1 MKTNFS
7 KVAGAAILACSLATL
22 PLSLPASAQE
32 SSPSSNGSAST
43 APDNAAASGN
53 ADNMQSQG
61 TDNTRDDRG
70 FDWGWLGLI
79 GLAGLAG
86 LARKKEEPVRYR
98 DPSTTGTVN
107 HRE

>member
-7 KVAGAAILACSLATL
+7 KIAGAAILACSLATL

-32 SSPSSNGSAST
+32 SSPSGSAST
-43 APDNAAASGN
+43 APDNAAASGS
-53 ADNMQSQG
+53 AGNMQSQG
-61 TDNTRDDRG
+61 TDNTRNDHG

-98 DPSTTGTVN
+98 DPSTAGTVN

>member
-7 KVAGAAILACSLATL
+7 KLAGAAILACSLATL

-32 SSPSSNGSAST
+32 SSPSSSAST
-43 APDNAAASGN
+43 APDNAAASGT
-53 ADNMQSQG
+53 AGNMQSQG

-86 LARKKEEPVRYR
+86 LARKKEEPTRYR
-98 DPSTTGTVN
+98 DPSTVGTTN
-107 HRE
+107 NRE